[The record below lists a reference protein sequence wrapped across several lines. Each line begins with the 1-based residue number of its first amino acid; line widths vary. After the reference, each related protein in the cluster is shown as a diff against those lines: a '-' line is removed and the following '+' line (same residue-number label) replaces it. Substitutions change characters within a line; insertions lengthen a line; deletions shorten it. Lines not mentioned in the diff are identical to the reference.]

1 MDILNLLGGCSLL
14 VSAHC
19 SAPAAS
25 AKPDDQWHPMVSE
38 AATLFALP
46 EAWVTAVMTQ
56 ESGGHTTLGGRLITS
71 KAGAMGLMQLM
82 PKTYEDL
89 RRQYGLGSDAYA
101 PHDNIV
107 AGAAYLRQMYTRYG
121 YPGMFAAYN
130 AGPGRLDAYLSGR
143 KALPDETLSYLSA
156 IAPGSETAF
165 GGRQSVPSKP
175 PKSRAADGIFVS
187 KTAPNTLFVTLSS
200 HQF

>member
-1 MDILNLLGGCSLL
+1 MDVLNLLGGCSLL
-14 VSAHC
+14 ISAHC
-19 SAPAAS
+19 AAPVPS
-25 AKPDDQWHPMVSE
+25 AKPVDQWYPMVSE

-56 ESGGHTTLGGRLITS
+56 ESGGRTTLGGRPITS

-89 RRQYGLGSDAYA
+89 RHRYGLGTDAYA

-130 AGPGRLDAYLSGR
+130 AGPGRLDAYLAGR
-143 KALPDETLSYLSA
+143 KPLPDETISYLSA

-165 GGRQSVPSKP
+165 GGRQIAPSKP
-175 PKSRAADGIFVS
+175 VKAHTPDGIFVS
-187 KTAPNTLFVTLSS
+187 QAAQSPLFVTLSN

>member
-1 MDILNLLGGCSLL
+1 MDLLSVLGGCGLL

-19 SAPAAS
+19 ASSAPH
-25 AKPDDQWHPMVSE
+25 AKPITQWHPIVLQTAS
-38 AATLFALP
+38 LFELP
-46 EAWVTAVMTQ
+46 EAWVSAVMSQ
-56 ESGGHTTLGGRLITS
+56 ESGGRTMLNGRPITS

-82 PKTYEDL
+82 PKTYAGL

-101 PHDNIV
+101 PRDNIV
-107 AGAAYLRQMYTRYG
+107 AGTAYLRQMYTRYG

-130 AGPGRLDAYLSGR
+130 AGPGRFDAYLAG
-143 KALPDETLSYLSA
+143 KKPLPDETLAYLSA

-165 GGRQSVPSKP
+165 GAAPIRPNKAVKSPVPES
-175 PKSRAADGIFVS
+175 IFVS
-187 KTAPNTLFVTLSS
+187 QAAQSALFVPLSN

>member
-1 MDILNLLGGCSLL
+1 MDLLSFLGSCSLL

-19 SAPAAS
+19 AMPPPAAQPI
-25 AKPDDQWHPMVSE
+25 AQWHPMVAQ
-38 AATLFALP
+38 AADMFALP
-46 EAWVTAVMTQ
+46 EAWVTAVMAQ
-56 ESGGHTTLGGRLITS
+56 ESGGHTTLAGRPITS

-82 PKTYEDL
+82 PKTYADL
-89 RRQYGLGSDAYA
+89 RRQYGLGGDPYA
-101 PHDNIV
+101 PNDNIF

-130 AGPGRLDAYLSGR
+130 AGPGRLDAYLAGR
-143 KALPDETLSYLSA
+143 KPLPDETLAYLSA

-165 GGRQSVPSKP
+165 GGRAALSASSA
-175 PKSRAADGIFVS
+175 KSRIPESIFVPQA
-187 KTAPNTLFVTLSS
+187 APNSLFVPLSN